1 MSDKEPRLLRVQRIE
16 DEDRLPFR
24 VPVHE
29 LPQLRE
35 WVPFF
40 EALVAGERGGNT
52 QPLAEAPDIVTI
64 DFGFGNDDTLPKV
77 RRERKF
83 FSSDVPFVWSNA
95 LSQPNTGILM
105 AAAVMALWSG
115 RDFPIA
121 IALHSGAG
129 AQVWSDMSSAVLIA
143 QFLALGGMWE
153 PSVSAPHP
161 LEQLNGF
168 LEESLNTS
176 ADDALPTALPRYRK
190 IFLGRC
196 GIAIGNTAG
205 AVHRLDADPG
215 SVNQLAALLVS
226 PLSSEKLHA
235 ALGRTGLVVR
245 DSRGQKDCI
254 DLRSLF
260 ADRVVR
266 EWKRKPAGPG
276 RDVLELI
283 DEPVD
288 FIGLL
293 GSIARDAVLAAG
305 LVRHNA
311 SSKAI
316 RRLPNKA
323 HSLKFLALTFALVE
337 DHIREFEFRN
347 RPWDPVE
354 GCVAPGEKAP
364 PLVDQCVVV
373 AQAWRRRF
381 GSREGQLVDLV
392 AVFEKLKKQP
402 TQTGPVAAF
411 YTGIDSRNLS
421 VALRNVIA
429 ELEGAGV
436 LANTNG
442 TEGFTL
448 LVKVPSAGKSGDEA
462 RSFGL
467 AVARCLDRS
476 EKEFPQRI
484 ARLLGILSPRRKR
497 PNDYYQEFGRIEKSE
512 KVKIVADFR
521 RDGTIPQCV
530 RARVSWFVE
539 TYHPDAAL
547 PESLLF
553 VRKLPAPTT
562 ISP

>member
-1 MSDKEPRLLRVQRIE
+1 MSEKAPRLLRVQRIE
-16 DEDRLPFR
+16 DEERLPFR
-24 VPVHE
+24 VPVYE

-40 EALVAGERGGNT
+40 EALVAGDRHGDR
-52 QPLAEAPDIVTI
+52 QPLAQAPDIVTI

-83 FSSDVPFVWSNA
+83 FSSDVPFVWSSA

-129 AQVWSDMSSAVLIA
+129 AEVWSDMSSAVLIA
-143 QFLALGGMWE
+143 QFLALSGVWE
-153 PSVSAPHP
+153 PSVSATHP
-161 LEQLNGF
+161 LEQLSGF

-176 ADDALPTALPRYRK
+176 ADDALPRALPRYRK

-196 GIAIGNTAG
+196 GIATGD
-205 AVHRLDADPG
+205 AVGVGHRLDADPD
-215 SVNQLAALLVS
+215 SVSQLATLLAS

-235 ALGRTGLVVR
+235 ALARTGLVVR
-245 DSRGQKDCI
+245 DSTGQRDCI

-260 ADRVVR
+260 ADRPVR
-266 EWKRKPAGPG
+266 EWKRKAAAPG
-276 RDVLELI
+276 RDASELI

-288 FIGLL
+288 FLELL
-293 GSIARDAVLAAG
+293 GSAARDAVLAAEI
-305 LVRHNA
+305 VRHNA

-316 RRLPNKA
+316 RRLPKKA

-337 DHIREFEFRN
+337 DKIRQFEFRN

-354 GCVAPGEKAP
+354 GCATTDRKAP

-373 AQAWRRRF
+373 AQAWRQRF
-381 GSREGQLVDLV
+381 GAKEGRLVDLV
-392 AVFEKLKKQP
+392 AFFEKRKKEETP
-402 TQTGPVAAF
+402 TGPVTTF
-411 YTGIDSRNLS
+411 YADIDSQNLS

-429 ELEGAGV
+429 ELEGVGV
-436 LANTNG
+436 LANTSG
-442 TEGFTL
+442 VDGFKL
-448 LVKVPSAGKSGDEA
+448 NVKVPSAGESGDKS
-462 RSFGL
+462 RSFAL
-467 AVARCLDRS
+467 AVGRCLDGG
-476 EKEFPQRI
+476 EKDFPQRI
-484 ARLLGILSPRRKR
+484 ARRLGILSPQRKR
-497 PNDYYQEFGRIEKSE
+497 PKDYYTDFGRIEKAE
-512 KVKIVADFR
+512 NVKIVAAFR
-521 RDGTIPQCV
+521 DEGTIPQRV

-539 TYHPDAAL
+539 TYHPNAPL

-553 VRKLPAPTT
+553 VRKSPAPATT
-562 ISP
+562 SP